1 MHRGQL
7 TSVSISSFLIKAL
20 DIGTEI
26 AVRMLFFIIQT
37 FISVC
42 FENGLSYFQ
51 IRVVLIVWLNSALKA
66 FSVEAN
72 PLETLVYISLAVSP
86 LFNHFDKEF

>member
-1 MHRGQL
+1 M
-7 TSVSISSFLIKAL
+7 SVSILSYLIKAL

-42 FENGLSYFQ
+42 FENGLTYFQ

-72 PLETLVYISLAVSP
+72 PLETFVYISLAVSP